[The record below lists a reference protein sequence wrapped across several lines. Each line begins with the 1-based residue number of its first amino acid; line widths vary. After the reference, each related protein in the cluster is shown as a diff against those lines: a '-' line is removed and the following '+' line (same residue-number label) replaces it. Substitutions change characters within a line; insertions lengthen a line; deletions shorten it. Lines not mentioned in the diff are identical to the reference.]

1 MTRTIKI
8 GTRGSKLALYQAN
21 RTKASLETHFPD
33 LNFELKIIQTKGDQR
48 LDVSLSKV
56 GDKGFFTQEIERA
69 LLEGD
74 IDLAVHSMKD
84 LPTEFPAGLKLG
96 AVLERGETRD
106 ALVSNG
112 KRKLSELTEDDIIA
126 TSSTRRRA
134 ELLKINPKFNIV
146 DIRGNVGTRL
156 KKWQSG
162 YCTAMIMAGAGLTRL
177 GLEKYISELLNP
189 ADMPPAPAQGIIAI
203 ESRKDD
209 DFIENLLQNINDKNT
224 WAMAKAEHTFLAAL
238 GGGCQVPI
246 ACFSEIHAGQYKLS
260 GTVLSP
266 DGKEHMEGFSEGL
279 IDQAETIAKSLAGQF
294 LKQGA
299 SEILENFDTDS
310 EK

>member
-1 MTRTIKI
+1 MTRTVKI

-21 RTKASLETHFPD
+21 RTKASLEAHFPD
-33 LNFELKIIQTKGDQR
+33 LNFELKIIQTKGDQQ
-48 LDVSLSKV
+48 LDISLSKV

-84 LPTEFPAGLKLG
+84 LPTQFPKGLKLG

-112 KRKLSELTEDDIIA
+112 KRKLAELTEEDIIA

-134 ELLKINPKFNIV
+134 ELLKINPNFNIV
-146 DIRGNVGTRL
+146 DIRGNVDTRL
-156 KKWQSG
+156 RKWQSG

-177 GLEKYISELLNP
+177 GLEEHISELLNP
-189 ADMPPAPAQGIIAI
+189 VDMPPAPAQGIIAI
-203 ESRKDD
+203 EIREKDD
-209 DFIENLLQNINDKNT
+209 FTETMLQSINNKNT
-224 WAMAKAEHTFLAAL
+224 WAMARAEHTFLAAL

-246 ACFSEIHAGQYKLS
+246 ACFSEISAGQYKLT

-266 DGKEHMEGFSEGL
+266 DGKEHVGGSIEGSVEH
-279 IDQAETIAKSLAGQF
+279 AEEIAKALANQF

-299 SEILENFDTDS
+299 SQILENFDTES

>member
-1 MTRTIKI
+1 MTQTIKI
-8 GTRGSKLALYQAN
+8 GTRGSKLALYQA
-21 RTKASLETHFPD
+21 RLTQATLEAQFPH

-48 LDVSLSKV
+48 LDIALSKV
-56 GDKGFFTQEIERA
+56 GDKGFFTQEIEKS
-69 LLEGD
+69 LMKGD
-74 IDLAVHSMKD
+74 IDMAVHSMKD
-84 LPTEFPAGLKLG
+84 LPTEFPKGLKLG
-96 AVLERGETRD
+96 AVLQRGETRD

-134 ELLKINPKFNIV
+134 ELLKINPNFKIV
-146 DIRGNVGTRL
+146 DIRGNVDTRL

-177 GLEKYISELLNP
+177 GFKEHISELLNP
-189 ADMPPAPAQGIIAI
+189 VDMPPAPAQGIIAI
-203 ESRKDD
+203 EMREKDD
-209 DFIENLLQNINDKNT
+209 DIENLVQSINHKQT

-238 GGGCQVPI
+238 GGGCQIPI
-246 ACFSEIHAGQYKLS
+246 ACFSEINDDKYKLS

-266 DGKEHMEGFSEGL
+266 DGKDQVSGSIEGT
-279 IDQAETIAKSLAGQF
+279 IDQAEEIAKVLASQF

-299 SEILENFDTDS
+299 SQILENFDTEP